1 MYFIFASF
9 WLNHVKFLNYSW
21 LENFMNMEILFSYEK
36 AKKTFYFLISQ
47 TPQVIVCWQLS
58 NIKRIRN
65 MLGLLFHFLFLSYM
79 SSLISGTS
87 LLLSGINLSEEKH
100 SVVCVQSITSLV
112 LKCSLNAV
120 THVCFLILYLAGC
133 VSLPLWWSHDENQLH
148 RTFYEK
154 ACGFSG

>member
-87 LLLSGINLSEEKH
+87 LLFSGINLSEEKH
-100 SVVCVQSITSLV
+100 LVVCVQSITSLV

-120 THVCFLILYLAGC
+120 TRVLFNFISGWVCQPATLVKPRWEPTPQNILWK
-133 VSLPLWWSHDENQLH
+133 SLWI
-148 RTFYEK
+148 
-154 ACGFSG
+154 